1 MIFWLLKCSQGVYL
15 KAGSHRSQEIKRR
28 SSLQQIIWNFT
39 VKVAR
44 KSRSFRLTIINNYES
59 SLAIPIFCH
68 DPIAQLPCPLPRV
81 PYKNKTKKPN
91 NLPPSS
97 LQPCPEQTLN
107 SFQSTTPTSPMR
119 ALGTTINKGSHP
131 AMSALTAEPNPDNPS
146 HGIGLV
152 ATTKMYYHVSRSL
165 KVA

>member
-1 MIFWLLKCSQGVYL
+1 MMIFWLLKCSQGVYL
-15 KAGSHRSQEIKRR
+15 KAGSHRNQEIKRR

-81 PYKNKTKKPN
+81 PYKTKQRNPITSRLHPSNLVQNKNISKKSTSSSIPPILSRTNTKQ
-91 NLPPSS
+91 LPKY
-97 LQPCPEQTLN
+97 N
-107 SFQSTTPTSPMR
+107 SHIADASTR
-119 ALGTTINKGSHP
+119 
-131 AMSALTAEPNPDNPS
+131 DN
-146 HGIGLV
+146 HQQ
-152 ATTKMYYHVSRSL
+152 R
-165 KVA
+165 